1 MRIWRLTSP
10 YDGWD
15 IYLAAVVAAPD
26 EETARLMHPDGESTW
41 DGASKRWN
49 TPRPRADRVVMGAK
63 GGWKVKTYFNVWA
76 APDEIS
82 AEEIGVTYDDEQRVI
97 LSSYNAA

>member
-1 MRIWRLTSP
+1 MRIWRITSP
-10 YDGWD
+10 YNGWD

-49 TPRPRADRVVMGAK
+49 TFIDTWP
-63 GGWKVKTYFNVWA
+63 T
-76 APDEIS
+76 PDELS
-82 AEEIGVTYDDEQRVI
+82 VELIGVTYDDDQRVI
-97 LSSYNAA
+97 LSSYNAG